1 MVGLLLECAL
11 EYLLLAWI
19 EKCEAAAEGGPHF
32 ESLKAA
38 ASQFSASAFEK
49 RGFAEIE
56 KPDALWDHLGRIVF
70 DVFVRHKWGFSEY
83 WEWNSLFDL
92 PK

>member
-1 MVGLLLECAL
+1 MVLALPISRVVTGHGLFHRVVEVDRADLDALL
-11 EYLLLAWI
+11 
-19 EKCEAAAEGGPHF
+19 
-32 ESLKAA
+32 
-38 ASQFSASAFEK
+38 
-49 RGFAEIE
+49 AEIE

-70 DVFVRHKWGFSEY
+70 DVFVRRKWGFSEY